1 MEKCE
6 SRMSVIPK
14 ILVVDDQIETA
25 ETHAAILKDLNYNF
39 GTETNPKN
47 VISILSNDRAINLV
61 LLDIR
66 MPEMSG
72 LELLFQIKSQFPNV
86 GVIMATVISDI
97 QEAVKAIKNGAFNYL
112 LKPLQK
118 ERLASVIHS
127 YFESIP
133 QLINDDPRFSSYITN
148 DPKFV
153 EIFKR
158 INVFSQ
164 VDVPILI
171 EGETGTGK
179 ELISQIIH
187 SVSNNANGPFVAVNV
202 AAISETLFES
212 ELFGHIK
219 GSFTSAH
226 RDHKGFIEMAENGSL
241 FLDEI
246 GELGFE
252 QQKKLLRILQNKTY
266 SKVGSSTEVK
276 MNCRII
282 LATNKN
288 LKTEVQN
295 KKFREDLYYRI
306 ASHTIYLPPLKERP
320 NDLILLSRYFLRKY
334 ASQYG
339 RIIDDF
345 SKESIECLI
354 NYKYPGNIREL
365 EGIISS
371 SVLLEQTNLV
381 TLSSLPYHLK
391 VKSNDSDDLEGIKFQ
406 AIKKTLE
413 EFNGNQTKA
422 AQKLGIARGTLNKLI
437 QDYKKAGLNT

>member
-1 MEKCE
+1 
-6 SRMSVIPK
+6 
-14 ILVVDDQIETA
+14 
-25 ETHAAILKDLNYNF
+25 LKDLNYSHC
-39 GTETNPKN
+39 TETNPKN
-47 VISILSNDRAINLV
+47 VISILYNDKSINLV

-66 MPEMSG
+66 MPDING
-72 LELLFQIKSQFPNV
+72 LELLFQIKSQFPSI

-118 ERLASVIHS
+118 ERLASVINA
-127 YFESIP
+127 YFTSLPELLSE
-133 QLINDDPRFSSYITN
+133 DPKFSSYITN
-148 DPKFV
+148 DPKFID
-153 EIFKR
+153 IFKR

-164 VDVPILI
+164 ADVPILI

-187 SVSNNANGPFVAVNV
+187 SVSPNANGPYVAVNV
-202 AAISETLFES
+202 AAISESLFES
-212 ELFGHIK
+212 EMFGHIK

-266 SKVGSSTEVK
+266 SKVGASTESK

-288 LKTEVQN
+288 LNEEV
-295 KKFREDLYYRI
+295 KDKRFRDDLYYRI
-306 ASHTIYLPPLKERP
+306 ASHTIVLPPLKNRP
-320 NDLILLSRYFLRKY
+320 NDILLLAKFFLSKY

-339 RIIDDF
+339 RTISDF
-345 SKESIECLI
+345 SPECIDCLT

-381 TLSSLPYHLK
+381 TLNSLPYHLK
-391 VKSNDSDDLEGIKFQ
+391 IKSNDTDDLEGIKFQ
-406 AIKKTLE
+406 AIKKALE
-413 EFNGNQTKA
+413 ECNGNQTKA

-437 QDYKKAGLNT
+437 QDYKKAGLST